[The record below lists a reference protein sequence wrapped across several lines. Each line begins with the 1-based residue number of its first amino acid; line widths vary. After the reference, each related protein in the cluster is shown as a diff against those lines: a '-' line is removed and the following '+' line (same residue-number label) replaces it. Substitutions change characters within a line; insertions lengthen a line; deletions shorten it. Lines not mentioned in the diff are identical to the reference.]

1 MILRLFFICY
11 LFISVNNDVPTY
23 VNEFHEIKTKN
34 EELEFI
40 SKYADSKDVS
50 VLGYVISLRMK
61 QAKYKFM
68 PWDKITVFRTERD
81 NLEKLIKENPSNLHL
96 RYLRLVIQ
104 ESTPKLLN
112 YFSSIESDK
121 NIIKTYLQK
130 IDNTDYLDQFIK
142 NNTSL

>member
-1 MILRLFFICY
+1 MILKIFLTCY
-11 LFISVNNDVPTY
+11 LFISMNEVPSY
-23 VNEFHEIKTKN
+23 VNEFHEINTKN
-34 EELEFI
+34 DELQFI
-40 SKYADSKDVS
+40 NKYGDSDDIS

-68 PWDKITVFRTERD
+68 PWDKIAVFRTERD

-112 YFSSIESDK
+112 YFSSIENDK
-121 NIIKTYLQK
+121 YIIKQYLQK
-130 IDNTDYLDQFIK
+130 TDKTDYLDQFIK

>member
-1 MILRLFFICY
+1 MILKIFLTCY
-11 LFISVNNDVPTY
+11 LFISINEVPSY
-23 VNEFHEIKTKN
+23 VNEFHEINTKN
-34 EELEFI
+34 DELQFI
-40 SKYADSKDVS
+40 NKYSDSDDINVI
-50 VLGYVISLRMK
+50 GYVISLRMK

-68 PWDKITVFRTERD
+68 PWDKIAVFRTERD
-81 NLEKLIKENPSNLHL
+81 NLEKLIKENPNNIHL

-121 NIIKTYLQK
+121 NIIKQYLQK
-130 IDNTDYLDQFIK
+130 KDKTDYLDQFIK